1 MATSTVP
8 MAPPTEVSPATGSE
22 HRSGSGN
29 PPPAPAFAP
38 PGFTRP
44 VDRHRLGTPALFL
57 LRLAL
62 GVEFLWAFVDKLFGL
77 GYSTPSA
84 RAWLNGGSP
93 TKGFLT
99 GVSSGPL
106 RGFFNGIA
114 GATWT
119 DWLFMTALLGIGAAL
134 VLGVALRPAAASGVL
149 LLASMWLATW
159 PPASLAAGHPTGST
173 NPVVDDHV
181 ISALAL
187 IVVAAFTTPAMWALQ
202 RRWARRHLV
211 QRWTWLA

>member
-1 MATSTVP
+1 MATPT
-8 MAPPTEVSPATGSE
+8 APVASPAEISPSATSD
-22 HRSGSGN
+22 HRPRSLYRPS
-29 PPPAPAFAP
+29 PPALAVSS
-38 PGFTRP
+38 
-44 VDRHRLGTPALFL
+44 VDGHPLGSLALIL

-62 GVEFLWAFVDKLFGL
+62 GAEFLWAFVDKLFGL
-77 GYSTPSA
+77 GYSTTSA

-114 GATWT
+114 GAAWA
-119 DWLFMTALLGIGAAL
+119 DWLFMIALVGIGTGLA
-134 VLGVALRPAAASGVL
+134 LGVALRPVAASGVL
-149 LLASMWLATW
+149 LLALMWLATW
-159 PPASLAAGHPTGST
+159 PPASLAGGQLTGST

-187 IVVAAFTTPAMWALQ
+187 IVVAAFAAPAAWSLR
-202 RRWARRHLV
+202 RRWARMPLV
-211 QRWTWLA
+211 QRCTWLA